1 MRGFFRLH
9 EQKWNWLLLF
19 ISCCSTYFQVK
30 WLNKQLSNLWKSV
43 ADVAEAVIRESVE
56 PLLEEYRLPG
66 ITSLKF
72 SKLSLGTVAP
82 KIEGIQVQSLNE
94 GQITMDIDLRGGG
107 DPSIILA
114 IARLYLLL
122 LYPFRSVY
130 QIFHIPSP
138 NFCYQIA
145 TLCLLQM
152 KDLQVFTVV
161 RSIFQHCHEIPCISA
176 VVVSLL
182 AESKSQV
189 DDTLHSVGGSL
200 TALPGFSDMIDV
212 FDQDIGQD
220 KRLGIAKLPL
230 IELEAGTSKQIGIR
244 KPYHLLCSKL
254 KEILFFLCSILFFQ
268 FYLQGRCLAWYDF
281 GIRCCI
287 TNLKR
292 KSRWLPLRM
301 RKRILE
307 ERKKLKEI
315 GVIGSTMDALD
326 GIVGLVGPGVGMVG
340 IGIVGGVGLLG
351 SGICAGAKIVE
362 SGFKAVGSGLRKAGK
377 FVSWTITG
385 KSSAY
390 RKGGTSTPV
399 NNSLQENGGAKPLPH
414 TTT

>member
-1 MRGFFRLH
+1 MLLDLMFL
-9 EQKWNWLLLF
+9 KWTFPASKTQSWKVALGNVLYNL
-19 ISCCSTYFQVK
+19 VK
-30 WLNKQLSNLWKSV
+30 WLNKQLSNLWQSV
-43 ADVAEAVIRESVE
+43 ADLNHAFYISGIRLPAKSVHIANFFLECFLSQVAEAVIRESVE

-82 KIEGIQVQSLNE
+82 KIEGCKPTIGKLIKSLVSLDRLRWIQVQSLNE
-94 GQITMDIDLRGGG
+94 GQITMDIDLRGGE
-107 DPSIILA
+107 
-114 IARLYLLL
+114 
-122 LYPFRSVY
+122 
-130 QIFHIPSP
+130 
-138 NFCYQIA
+138 IA

-161 RSIFQHCHEIPCISA
+161 RSIFQHCHEIPCIFA

-182 AESKSQV
+182 AESKSQI
-189 DDTLHSVGGSL
+189 DYTLQSVGGSL

-212 FDQDIGQD
+212 VYCISFFS
-220 KRLGIAKLPL
+220 
-230 IELEAGTSKQIGIR
+230 ELELKLVGKLTLIVMRANYLKNMDDWEIR
-244 KPYHLLCSKL
+244 SLRC
-254 KEILFFLCSILFFQ
+254 
-268 FYLQGRCLAWYDF
+268 CLAWYDF

-287 TNLKR
+287 TSLKR
-292 KSRWLPLRM
+292 KSTWLPLRM

-315 GVIGSTMDALD
+315 GVIGSTMDALH

-340 IGIVGGVGLLG
+340 IGIVGGVGLVG

-362 SGFKAVGSGLRKAGK
+362 SGFKAVGSGLSKAGK
-377 FVSWTITG
+377 FVGRTITG